1 MGTHFLYLF
10 SEYHIISKII
20 MASFNPEELM
30 IAQQQFVMQQISLQQ
45 CQAQYFNQQ
54 QFYYEQHI
62 QLQYQQQDALHQFPV
77 QQLAQQH
84 LPTQIHNTQPSLLP
98 GAQEQY
104 LSQLQQ
110 QPSRY
115 EQQFPS
121 TGTIHQNQLNPRGT
135 GSFFSEIRK
144 QGNVL

>member
-62 QLQYQQQDALHQFPV
+62 QLQYQPSIV
-77 QQLAQQH
+77 
-84 LPTQIHNTQPSLLP
+84 PIH
-98 GAQEQY
+98 
-104 LSQLQQ
+104 
-110 QPSRY
+110 
-115 EQQFPS
+115 
-121 TGTIHQNQLNPRGT
+121 QLNPQQDGL
-135 GSFFSEIRK
+135 FFTEIRA
-144 QGNVL
+144 QGNVS